1 MAISE
6 NELSEIETLLS
17 QSDAST
23 KAFAVLREKYPHLSF
38 SRCDASDVD
47 EEPFRTFPAFDLHLL
62 DNVDHCALI
71 TRDLGRTTGL
81 VLAARSASS

>member
-6 NELSEIETLLS
+6 SELGEIESVLAE
-17 QSDAST
+17 SDA
-23 KAFAVLREKYPHLSF
+23 AALPFATLRQKYPHLTW

-47 EEPFRTFPAFDLHLL
+47 EEPFRTFAAFDLHLL

-71 TRDLGRTTGL
+71 TRDLARTTGL
-81 VLAARSASS
+81 VVAARSTKP

>member
-6 NELSEIETLLS
+6 SELSEIENVLAE
-17 QSDAST
+17 SDAT
-23 KAFAVLREKYPHLSF
+23 ALPFAALRQKYPHLTW

-47 EEPFRTFPAFDLHLL
+47 EEPFRTFKAFDLHLL

-71 TRDLGRTTGL
+71 TRDLARTTGL
-81 VLAARSASS
+81 VVAARSMKP

>member
-6 NELSEIETLLS
+6 SELSEIESVLAESEAAALP
-17 QSDAST
+17 
-23 KAFAVLREKYPHLSF
+23 FAALRLKYPHLTW
-38 SRCDASDVD
+38 SRCDASDVE

-71 TRDLGRTTGL
+71 TRDLARTTGL
-81 VLAARSASS
+81 VVAARSTKP